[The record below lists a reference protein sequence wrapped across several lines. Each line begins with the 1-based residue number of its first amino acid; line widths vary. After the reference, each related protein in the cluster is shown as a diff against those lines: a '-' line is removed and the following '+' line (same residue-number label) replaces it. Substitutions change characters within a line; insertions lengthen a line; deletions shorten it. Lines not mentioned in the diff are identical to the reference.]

1 MDEKNVIN
9 NRDRK
14 PIILIVDDVPTN
26 LKILALALGNDYEV
40 VAATSGQRALQIV
53 AAEPPDMILLDI
65 MMADL
70 DGYEVCRRLKADS
83 LTSHIPVIF
92 LTRKTDP
99 ESEQLGM
106 KVGAADYITQP
117 AAPAVLLS
125 RVKAHFMVAANART
139 MHVNKEYIEFAV
151 AKRSRQV
158 ATLQNVTI
166 LALASLAETRDLE
179 ASKHLKRIQ
188 HFVELLCHRL
198 RRHPAFSEF
207 LSPERIQFTTQ
218 CAPLHDIGKVG
229 LPQQILL
236 NARRYQA
243 AEFEIMKTHCALGRD
258 TLARTQTSA
267 PQDSE
272 FFEIAKQIIYSHHE
286 KWDGSGY
293 PQGLAGTAIPIPA
306 RLMALADVYDAL
318 TCQRAYRAA
327 LSHEQAVQV
336 IGEERGRHFDPDVVD
351 AFLASSNEFQ
361 ALAARFPDG
370 MT

>member
-1 MDEKNVIN
+1 MELHLPV
-9 NRDRK
+9 K
-14 PIILIVDDVPTN
+14 PTILLIADSPDDVSMMAGLLLNHYAVKTASTSSQVF
-26 LKILALALGNDYEV
+26 KI
-40 VAATSGQRALQIV
+40 ATSEQPNV
-53 AAEPPDMILLDI
+53 ILLDI

-139 MHVNKEYIEFAV
+139 MRVNKEYIEFAV
-151 AKRSRQV
+151 VKRSRQI
-158 ATLQNVTI
+158 ATLQNETI

-179 ASKHLKRIQ
+179 TSKHLKRIQ
-188 HFVELLCHRL
+188 HFVDLLCHRL
-198 RRHPAFSEF
+198 RKHPAFSEF

-236 NARRYQA
+236 NPGRYQA

-258 TLARTQTSA
+258 TLATTQTSA

-286 KWDGSGY
+286 KWNGSGY
-293 PQGLAGTAIPIPA
+293 PQGLAGNAIPIPA

-318 TCQRAYRAA
+318 TCQRVYRAA